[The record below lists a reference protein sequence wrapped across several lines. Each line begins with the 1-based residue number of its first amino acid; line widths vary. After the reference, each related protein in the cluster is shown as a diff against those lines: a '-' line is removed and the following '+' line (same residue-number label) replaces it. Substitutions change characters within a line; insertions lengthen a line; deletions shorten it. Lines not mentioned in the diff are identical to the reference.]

1 MTPEMIQQKIFYGYA
16 KASFK
21 LGATYS
27 LYRSAVPINPIT
39 EENLI
44 GTIQM
49 SPSVSWD
56 YMKAQ
61 SYGKAELNACIDA
74 QSANAPYSCLVG
86 DYLVPAIDPQSGIID
101 ETNTYFVQSL
111 QFDLPPRVVICNN
124 TLSIIRPSQNT
135 GPGYQGYAGYTPG
148 TSQTIMTD
156 MPASVLKVGRGMAA
170 DTKLPTD
177 SREPMW
183 TILMPNLGGVII
195 RIGDIITDNINEEY
209 AVSENELTD
218 LGWRITAMQVVNAR

>member
-1 MTPEMIQQKIFYGYA
+1 
-16 KASFK
+16 
-21 LGATYS
+21 
-27 LYRSAVPINPIT
+27 
-39 EENLI
+39 
-44 GTIQM
+44 
-49 SPSVSWD
+49 
-56 YMKAQ
+56 
-61 SYGKAELNACIDA
+61 
-74 QSANAPYSCLVG
+74 
-86 DYLVPAIDPQSGIID
+86 
-101 ETNTYFVQSL
+101 
-111 QFDLPPRVVICNN
+111 
-124 TLSIIRPSQNT
+124 
-135 GPGYQGYAGYTPG
+135 
-148 TSQTIMTD
+148 MTD